1 MEQINLPIAEKG
13 VVDQIRKISDDTWD
27 IKVFSPG
34 IAKSSKAAQ
43 FVHVRVSEDFRP
55 FLRRPLSVGPCSGD
69 YLRLIFTV
77 KGSGTRL
84 LAQKSTG
91 DVIDLIGPL
100 GNPFKLPED
109 DEYPIIVGG
118 GIGVVPLLLLDDQL
132 EPDTPRDFLLGV
144 RTESLLPVDEPEI
157 KHRNIQIASDDGSI
171 GFGGN
176 VVQLLERKLSKLQS
190 NRVVVYACG
199 PGMMMYALKQV
210 CIKHSI
216 KAYIS
221 LEVPMGCG
229 LGACQSCAVPRSDG
243 DGYLL
248 VCQDG
253 PVFDATEVLIEP
265 EVLR

>member
-27 IKVFSPG
+27 MNVFSPG

-55 FLRRPLSVGPCSGD
+55 FLRRPLSVGPCNGD

-84 LAQKSTG
+84 LAQMNPG
-91 DVIDLIGPL
+91 DAVDMIGPL
-100 GNPFKLPED
+100 GNPFRLPED
-109 DEYPIIVGG
+109 DEYPLIVGG
-118 GIGVVPLLLLDDQL
+118 GIGVVPLLLLDDQIPN
-132 EPDTPRDFLLGV
+132 EIPRNFLLGV
-144 RTESLLPVDEPEI
+144 RTESLLPVDELEI
-157 KHRNIQIASDDGSI
+157 KKRNIKIASDDGSI
-171 GFGGN
+171 GFHGN
-176 VVQLLERKLSKLQS
+176 VVQLMEKKLSELQT

-199 PGMMMYALKQV
+199 PGMMMYALTLL
-210 CIKHSI
+210 CLKHSI
-216 KAYIS
+216 MAYIS

-253 PVFDATEVLIEP
+253 PVFDAAEVALEP
-265 EVLR
+265 EALP